1 MLQGRQESGPKELE
15 MGAPAAVRGT
25 SDNPATAQPAAATST
40 SPPSAKQD
48 TFGKTLKLLLIR
60 SGVDISKYIDER
72 SVTQWASVPAG
83 FLFREKAPGDI
94 GRIASLLA
102 SSPDFGQVT
111 LQLDRLAKGPDGRRH
126 FGDFAFREVGRPD
139 SLHVILY
146 NNPKQP
152 SIIHLDTHS
161 VAVAKDSRTGEV
173 IYSDDFAD
181 LAAHIHHDLRHK

>member
-1 MLQGRQESGPKELE
+1 
-15 MGAPAAVRGT
+15 MGAPAAIRGT
-25 SDNPATAQPAAATST
+25 SGNTAATQSAT
-40 SPPSAKQD
+40 NAAPPSSPQPD
-48 TFGKTLKLLLIR
+48 TFGKTLKMLLKR
-60 SGVDISKYIDER
+60 SGVDISKYIDEK

-83 FLFREKAPGDI
+83 FLFRERSPGDV

-102 SSPDFGQVT
+102 SSPDFGRVT
-111 LQLDRLAKGPDGRRH
+111 LQLDRLAKGPDGKRH

-139 SLHVILY
+139 SLHIILY

-161 VAVAKDSRTGEV
+161 VAVARDSRTGEV

-181 LAAHIHHDLRHK
+181 LAAHIHHDLLHK